1 LNGSGRIFRSDR
13 NPSSVASWLVDIIGN
28 DMAIIAASPAHDK
41 RLKIAIVAPCYN
53 EVEVLPSTIARL
65 VVVIEDLVA
74 NHNCAPDSYVVF
86 VDDGSRDRTWEIIA
100 AAASQ
105 YPERVR
111 GIRLSQNAG
120 HQYALM
126 AGLTYVTGICDAA
139 ISIDAD
145 LQDDLAALPRMV
157 AKHRMGAEIVLGVKE
172 SRADDPLLKTFTA
185 KAFYT
190 AMRWLGVDLIANHA
204 DCRLMSSIALSN
216 LAKFPEYFIFLR
228 GLQPLLHKNIATVR
242 YSLTPRLAGESKYP
256 FRKMLALAWNGITSF
271 SIAPL
276 RLISCTGAVVFVVS
290 LGFAVSAL
298 TKALS
303 GETLPGWASITVPL
317 YLLGGLLMLSIGTVG
332 EYVAKIFLE
341 VKRRP
346 RYLVDEIANVVVRDE
361 LPHDLAG
368 SRAGETPRQLA

>member
-1 LNGSGRIFRSDR
+1 MH
-13 NPSSVASWLVDIIGN
+13 
-28 DMAIIAASPAHDK
+28 MANIAAAPAHDK

-53 EVEVLPSTIARL
+53 EADVLPTSIPRL
-65 VVVIEDLVA
+65 VLVVDDLMV

-86 VDDGSRDRTWEIIA
+86 VDDGSRDRTWELIA
-100 AAASQ
+100 EAAIQ
-105 YPERVR
+105 HPGRVR
-111 GIRLSQNAG
+111 GIRLSKNAG

-139 ISIDAD
+139 ISIDVD
-145 LQDDLAALPRMV
+145 LQDDLAALPQMV
-157 AKHRMGAEIVLGVKE
+157 EKHRMGAEIVLGVKE

-185 KAFYT
+185 KAFYA
-190 AMRWLGVDLIANHA
+190 AMRWLGVDLVADHA
-204 DCRLMSSIALSN
+204 DCRLMSATALAN

-242 YSLTPRLAGESKYP
+242 YSLSPRLAGESKYP

-276 RLISCTGAVVFVVS
+276 RLISCTGAIVFVAS

-298 TKALS
+298 AKALN

-346 RYLVDEIANVVVRDE
+346 RYLVDEIANMSVQ
-361 LPHDLAG
+361 
-368 SRAGETPRQLA
+368 GETQS